1 MKPQTKQELYKTAQR
16 VDDGRFVAL
25 HYMGT
30 LDRVHIWTGK
40 HTDGTVKLFREHEL
54 TRFCL

>member
-16 VDDGRFVAL
+16 VDDGRYVAL
-25 HYMGT
+25 TYQGM

-40 HTDGTVKLFREHEL
+40 HADGTIKLFREREL